1 MKKLQPIRKFN
12 RYRSETVENTAEE
25 RSGSGMNML
34 RKLIRSAIETFP
46 IDPEKK
52 AALLY
57 RITRGERT
65 AQEHEVL

>member
-1 MKKLQPIRKFN
+1 
-12 RYRSETVENTAEE
+12 
-25 RSGSGMNML
+25 MNML

-57 RITRGERT
+57 RITRGGKDGAEK
-65 AQEHEVL
+65 

>member
-1 MKKLQPIRKFN
+1 
-12 RYRSETVENTAEE
+12 
-25 RSGSGMNML
+25 MNML